1 MINIV
6 NLDKNANKPPFLR
19 SPVQLR
25 MGTKMFENEHTLRRF
40 LEEKAEGQFHDRYE
54 RALEVARSEFGKKYT
69 MFIGGKQ
76 VLTAKVAP
84 HTSPIDTRL
93 VLGYMSAGTAAHA
106 KQAISSSKKS
116 FEEEWKKSEW
126 QERVKLFRK
135 AADIMSERKFELAA
149 WISYENGKNRYESIG
164 DVDEAIDFVRY
175 YAEEVDRNNG
185 FEVPM
190 NSAQANEKSKSVM
203 KPYGVWGVIA
213 PFNFPAAILTGMITA
228 ALITGNTVVVKP
240 SSDAPI
246 IASKIIEIFQEAG
259 LPAGVLN
266 MVFGSGGTVGHEIV
280 GSKIVSGIV
289 FTGSREV
296 GYSMSKQLSS
306 EKPRPLIAE
315 LGGKN
320 PALITETADLEKAV
334 DGVTKAAFGY
344 SGQKCSA
351 CSRVFVHKKVKDE
364 FLRRLVE
371 KAKNLPVGNPLDQN
385 TFMGPVVN
393 ESAYKKY
400 QQYARLADRDG
411 KVLAGGH
418 VRKDGDLKH
427 GYYVAPTIVTGLPKK
442 HRLFQEEMFVPIL
455 CITDYEDFDDALRM
469 ANDVDYGLTAGIF
482 TNDQGE
488 IKKFLDHV
496 EAGVVY
502 VNRQAS
508 ATTGAMVGCQPFGGW
523 KDSGTTGK
531 NTGGPHYLTQ
541 FMREQSQTISE

>member
-1 MINIV
+1 
-6 NLDKNANKPPFLR
+6 
-19 SPVQLR
+19 
-25 MGTKMFENEHTLRRF
+25 MFDNEHTLRRF
-40 LEEKAEGQFHDRYE
+40 LAEKAEGQFHDRYE
-54 RALEVARSEFGKKYT
+54 RALEAARSEFGAKYP
-69 MFIGGKQ
+69 MMIGGRQ
-76 VLTAKVAP
+76 VTAAKMVP
-84 HTSPIDTRL
+84 HFSPIDTRL

-106 KQAISSSKKS
+106 RRAIASAKKA
-116 FEEEWKKSEW
+116 FEEGEGEEGGGRGWGKSDW
-126 QERVKLFRK
+126 QERVKIFRK
-135 AADIMSERKFELAA
+135 AADTMSERKFELAA
-149 WISYENGKNRYESIG
+149 WVSYENGKNRYEAIG

-175 YAEEVDRNNG
+175 YAEEVERNNG

-190 NSAQANEKSKSVM
+190 KSALPNEKSKSVM

-213 PFNFPAAILTGMITA
+213 PFNFPAAILTGMTTA

-246 IASKIIEIFQEAG
+246 IASKIVQILHDAG
-259 LPAGVLN
+259 LPPGALN
-266 MVFGSGGTVGHEIV
+266 MVFGSGGTVGAEIV
-280 GSKIVSGIV
+280 KSKDVSGIV
-289 FTGSREV
+289 FTGSRDV
-296 GYSMSKQLSS
+296 GYSMARRQQSNK

-320 PALITETADLEKAV
+320 PAIITETADLGKAV
-334 DGVTKAAFGY
+334 DGVVKAAFGY

-371 KAKNLPVGNPLDQN
+371 KVKHLPVGSPLEQD

-393 ESAYKKY
+393 ERAYKKY
-400 QQYARLADRDG
+400 QQYARLAGRDG

-418 VRKDGDLKH
+418 VKNEGELKH

-442 HRLFQEEMFVPIL
+442 HRLFSEEMFVPIL
-455 CITDYEDFDDALRM
+455 CVTDYAEFDDALRM

-482 TNDQGE
+482 TGDQGE
-488 IKKFLDHV
+488 VKKFLDHI